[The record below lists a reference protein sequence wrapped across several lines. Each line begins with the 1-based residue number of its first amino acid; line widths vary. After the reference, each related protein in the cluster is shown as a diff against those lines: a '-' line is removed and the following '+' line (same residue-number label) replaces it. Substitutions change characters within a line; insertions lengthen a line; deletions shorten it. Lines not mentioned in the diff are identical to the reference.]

1 MVEKLKINNFALIK
15 SLEIDFSNGFNVLI
29 GETGAGKSI
38 ILSALNFVLG
48 GKADKAIIRSG
59 EEVAKVSAVFS
70 CDSVKLNDLFEQFG
84 IEKSDELLITRSYN
98 TQGKND
104 VRINGEMAT
113 VGMLKEFGALL
124 VDSYNQ
130 NEQVEMTK
138 TKNHIRIL
146 DSYKPQT
153 INVFKSKLMPLIE
166 EINSIDAEIKKLGGN
181 GENRARRIDI
191 LNYQIQ
197 EIEDAALK
205 EGEEEELSDTLARI
219 SQSEKVLNAISELE
233 NVLSGE
239 DYSLISS
246 LSAAKNKMIG
256 LGSVDEQ
263 LADISDRLSSS
274 VIELEDISESLSSI
288 YEKFSFDENKINSL
302 IARRD
307 EIDGLKHKYGKD
319 YSEIMQ
325 YLMSSKQELDLL
337 SNAEEKLF
345 ELSNKRAEIKEQIFE
360 LSKKLS
366 NQRKENAKE
375 IEKLLENGLKEV
387 GIKNSKFKICFANEP
402 VFDEFETFS
411 EEGFDVVEFM
421 FSANLGEE
429 LKPLSK
435 TISGGEMSR
444 FMLVLKN
451 ILAETGGAQTIVF
464 DEIDSGIS
472 GQIADEVALKIESL
486 SKNYQIICITHLPQV
501 AAKGDN
507 FIHVF
512 KETVDGRTESK
523 CEILTDEQII
533 KQIAI
538 TASGNVTDASIQYAK
553 ELRAGKK

>member
-70 CDSVKLNDLFEQFG
+70 CDSVKLNNLFEQFG

-205 EGEEEELSDTLARI
+205 EGEEDELSDTLARI

-256 LGSVDEQ
+256 LASIDEQ

-345 ELSNKRAEIKEQIFE
+345 ELSNKRAEIKGQIFE

-387 GIKNSKFKICFANEP
+387 GIKNSKFKICFVNEP

-411 EEGFDVVEFM
+411 EEGFDMVEFM

-538 TASGNVTDASIQYAK
+538 TASGNVTEASIQYAK

>member
-70 CDSVKLNDLFEQFG
+70 CDSVKLNNLFEQFG

-104 VRINGEMAT
+104 VRINSEMAT

-256 LGSVDEQ
+256 LASIDEQ

-345 ELSNKRAEIKEQIFE
+345 ELSNKRAEIKEQIFK

>member
-70 CDSVKLNDLFEQFG
+70 CDSVKLNNLFEQFG

-256 LGSVDEQ
+256 LASIDEQ

-325 YLMSSKQELDLL
+325 YLTSSKQELDLL

-345 ELSNKRAEIKEQIFE
+345 ELSNKRAEIKGQIFE

-411 EEGFDVVEFM
+411 EEGFDMVEFM

-538 TASGNVTDASIQYAK
+538 TASGNVTEASIQYAK

>member
-70 CDSVKLNDLFEQFG
+70 CDSVKLNNLFEQFG

-256 LGSVDEQ
+256 LASIDEQ

-345 ELSNKRAEIKEQIFE
+345 ELSNKRAEIKGQIFE

-538 TASGNVTDASIQYAK
+538 TASGNVTEASIQYAK

>member
-70 CDSVKLNDLFEQFG
+70 CDSVKLNNLFEQFG

-166 EINSIDAEIKKLGGN
+166 EINNIDAEIKKLGGN

-256 LGSVDEQ
+256 LASIDEQ

-345 ELSNKRAEIKEQIFE
+345 ELSNKRAEIKEQIFK

-402 VFDEFETFS
+402 DFDEFETFS

>member
-70 CDSVKLNDLFEQFG
+70 CDSVKLNNLFEQFG

-256 LGSVDEQ
+256 LASIDEQ

-411 EEGFDVVEFM
+411 EEGFDVIEFM

-538 TASGNVTDASIQYAK
+538 TASGNVTEASIQYAK

>member
-256 LGSVDEQ
+256 LASIDEQ

-345 ELSNKRAEIKEQIFE
+345 ELSNKRAEIKGQIFE

-411 EEGFDVVEFM
+411 EEGFDMVEFM

-538 TASGNVTDASIQYAK
+538 TASGNVTEASIQYAK

>member
-70 CDSVKLNDLFEQFG
+70 CDSVKLNNLFEQFG

-256 LGSVDEQ
+256 LASIDEQ

-538 TASGNVTDASIQYAK
+538 TASGNVTEASIQYAK
-553 ELRAGKK
+553 ELRGGKK

>member
-70 CDSVKLNDLFEQFG
+70 CDSVKLNNLFEQFG

-256 LGSVDEQ
+256 LASIDEQ

-307 EIDGLKHKYGKD
+307 EIDDLKHKYGKN

-345 ELSNKRAEIKEQIFE
+345 ELSNKRAEIKGQIFE

-387 GIKNSKFKICFANEP
+387 GIKNSKFKICFTNEP

>member
-70 CDSVKLNDLFEQFG
+70 CDSVKLDNLFEQFG

-256 LGSVDEQ
+256 LASIDEQ

-387 GIKNSKFKICFANEP
+387 GIKNSKFKICFTNEP

-411 EEGFDVVEFM
+411 EEGFDMVEFM

-538 TASGNVTDASIQYAK
+538 TASGNVTEASIQYAK

>member
-1 MVEKLKINNFALIK
+1 M
-15 SLEIDFSNGFNVLI
+15 
-29 GETGAGKSI
+29 
-38 ILSALNFVLG
+38 SALNFVLG

-70 CDSVKLNDLFEQFG
+70 CDSVKLNNLFEQFG

-256 LGSVDEQ
+256 LASIDEQ

-345 ELSNKRAEIKEQIFE
+345 ELSNKRAEIKEQIFK

-538 TASGNVTDASIQYAK
+538 TASGNVTEASIQYAK

>member
-70 CDSVKLNDLFEQFG
+70 CDSVKLNNLFEQFG

-256 LGSVDEQ
+256 LASIDEQ

-345 ELSNKRAEIKEQIFE
+345 ELSNKRAEIKGQIFE
-360 LSKKLS
+360 LSKKMS

-387 GIKNSKFKICFANEP
+387 GIKNSKFKICFADEP

>member
-70 CDSVKLNDLFEQFG
+70 CDSVKLNNLFEQFG

-256 LGSVDEQ
+256 LASIDEQ

-337 SNAEEKLF
+337 SNAEEKLL
-345 ELSNKRAEIKEQIFE
+345 ELSNKRAEIKGQIFE

-411 EEGFDVVEFM
+411 EEGFDVIEFM

-538 TASGNVTDASIQYAK
+538 TASGNVTEASIQYAK

>member
-70 CDSVKLNDLFEQFG
+70 CDSVKLNNLFEQFG

-256 LGSVDEQ
+256 LASIDEQ

-345 ELSNKRAEIKEQIFE
+345 ELSNKRAEIKRQIFE

-411 EEGFDVVEFM
+411 EEGFDMVEFM

-472 GQIADEVALKIESL
+472 GQIADEVAVKIESL

-538 TASGNVTDASIQYAK
+538 TASGNVTEASIQYAK

>member
-70 CDSVKLNDLFEQFG
+70 CDSAKLDNLFEQFG

-197 EIEDAALK
+197 EIENAALK

-256 LGSVDEQ
+256 LASIDEQ

-345 ELSNKRAEIKEQIFE
+345 ELSNKRAEIKAQIFE

-402 VFDEFETFS
+402 VFDELETFS

-538 TASGNVTDASIQYAK
+538 TASGNVTEASIQYAK
-553 ELRAGKK
+553 ELRGGKK

>member
-70 CDSVKLNDLFEQFG
+70 CDSVKLNNLFEQFG

-153 INVFKSKLMPLIE
+153 INVFKSKLTPLIE

-256 LGSVDEQ
+256 LASIDEQ

-402 VFDEFETFS
+402 VFDELETFS

-538 TASGNVTDASIQYAK
+538 TASGNVTEASIQYAK

>member
-70 CDSVKLNDLFEQFG
+70 CDSVKLNNLFEQFG

-256 LGSVDEQ
+256 LASIDEQ

-307 EIDGLKHKYGKD
+307 EIDGLKHKYGKN

-345 ELSNKRAEIKEQIFE
+345 ELSNKRAEIKGQIFE

-387 GIKNSKFKICFANEP
+387 GIKNSKFKICFTNEP

>member
-48 GKADKAIIRSG
+48 GKADKSIIRSG

-70 CDSVKLNDLFEQFG
+70 CDSVKLNNLFEQFG

-205 EGEEEELSDTLARI
+205 EGEEEELSDILARI

-256 LGSVDEQ
+256 LASVDEQ

-345 ELSNKRAEIKEQIFE
+345 ELSNKRAEIKEQIFK

-538 TASGNVTDASIQYAK
+538 TASGNVTEASIQYAK

>member
-70 CDSVKLNDLFEQFG
+70 CDSVKLNNLFEQFG

-256 LGSVDEQ
+256 LASIDEQ

-411 EEGFDVVEFM
+411 EEGFDMVEFM

-538 TASGNVTDASIQYAK
+538 TASGNVTEASIQYAK

>member
-70 CDSVKLNDLFEQFG
+70 CDSVKLNNLFEQFG

-205 EGEEEELSDTLARI
+205 EGEEEELSDILARI

-256 LGSVDEQ
+256 LASVDEQ
-263 LADISDRLSSS
+263 LADISDRLSTS

-325 YLMSSKQELDLL
+325 YLTNSKQELDLL

-345 ELSNKRAEIKEQIFE
+345 ELSNKRAEIKGQIFE

-387 GIKNSKFKICFANEP
+387 GIKNSKFKICFADEP
-402 VFDEFETFS
+402 DFDEFETFS

-538 TASGNVTDASIQYAK
+538 TASGNVTEASIQYAK

>member
-70 CDSVKLNDLFEQFG
+70 CDSAKLDNLFEQFG

-153 INVFKSKLMPLIE
+153 INVFKSKLTPLIE

-256 LGSVDEQ
+256 LASVDEQ
-263 LADISDRLSSS
+263 LADISDRLSTS

-319 YSEIMQ
+319 YNEIMQ

-345 ELSNKRAEIKEQIFE
+345 ELSNKRAEIKGQIFE

-387 GIKNSKFKICFANEP
+387 GIKNSKFKICFADEP
-402 VFDEFETFS
+402 DFDEFETFS

>member
-70 CDSVKLNDLFEQFG
+70 CDSAKLDNLFEQFG

-538 TASGNVTDASIQYAK
+538 TASGNVTEASIQYAK
-553 ELRAGKK
+553 ELRGGKK

>member
-70 CDSVKLNDLFEQFG
+70 CDSVKLNNLFEQFG

-153 INVFKSKLMPLIE
+153 INVFKSKLTPLIE

-256 LGSVDEQ
+256 LASIDEQ

-345 ELSNKRAEIKEQIFE
+345 ELSNKRAEIKRQIFE

-538 TASGNVTDASIQYAK
+538 TASGNVTEASIQYAK

>member
-70 CDSVKLNDLFEQFG
+70 CDSVKLNNLFEQFG

-256 LGSVDEQ
+256 LANVDEQ
-263 LADISDRLSSS
+263 LADISDRLSTS

-345 ELSNKRAEIKEQIFE
+345 ELSNKRGEIKEQIFE

>member
-70 CDSVKLNDLFEQFG
+70 CDSAKLDNLFEQFG

-256 LGSVDEQ
+256 LASIDEQ

-538 TASGNVTDASIQYAK
+538 TASGNVTEASIQYAK

>member
-70 CDSVKLNDLFEQFG
+70 CDSVKLNNLFEQFG

-256 LGSVDEQ
+256 LASIDEQ

-345 ELSNKRAEIKEQIFE
+345 ELSNKRAEIKEQIFK

-538 TASGNVTDASIQYAK
+538 TASGNVTEASIQYAK

>member
-70 CDSVKLNDLFEQFG
+70 CDSVKLNNLFEQFG

-197 EIEDAALK
+197 EIENAALK

-256 LGSVDEQ
+256 LASIDEQ

-345 ELSNKRAEIKEQIFE
+345 ELSNKRAEIKGQIFE

-402 VFDEFETFS
+402 VFDALETFS

-538 TASGNVTDASIQYAK
+538 TASGNVTEASIQYAK

>member
-70 CDSVKLNDLFEQFG
+70 CDSVKLNNLFEQFG

-256 LGSVDEQ
+256 LASIDEQ

-345 ELSNKRAEIKEQIFE
+345 ELSNKRAEIKGQIFE

-402 VFDEFETFS
+402 VFDELETFS

-538 TASGNVTDASIQYAK
+538 TASGNVTEASIQYAK

>member
-70 CDSVKLNDLFEQFG
+70 CDSVKLNNLFEQFG

-256 LGSVDEQ
+256 LASIDEQ

-345 ELSNKRAEIKEQIFE
+345 ELSNKRAAIKEQIFK

-538 TASGNVTDASIQYAK
+538 TASGNVTEASIQYAK

>member
-70 CDSVKLNDLFEQFG
+70 CDSVKLNNLFEQFG

-256 LGSVDEQ
+256 LASIDEQ

-345 ELSNKRAEIKEQIFE
+345 ELSNKRAEIKEQIFK

>member
-538 TASGNVTDASIQYAK
+538 TASGNVTEASIQYAK
-553 ELRAGKK
+553 ELRGGKK